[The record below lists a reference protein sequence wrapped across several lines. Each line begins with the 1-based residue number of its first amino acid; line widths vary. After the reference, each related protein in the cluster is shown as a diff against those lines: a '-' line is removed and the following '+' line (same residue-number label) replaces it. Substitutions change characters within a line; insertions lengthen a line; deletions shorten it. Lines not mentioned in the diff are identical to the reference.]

1 MMVTYNVGL
10 YKKQRIFV
18 KRIMKKIKKWRTVVR
33 ADCSCSLQVNSI
45 TFFASEKVTG
55 RFELYLSK
63 NDKPDFLNYP
73 DPIGI
78 YLFIFTKIKFPIV
91 IVILNT

>member
-1 MMVTYNVGL
+1 MMVTYVGL
-10 YKKQRIFV
+10 FKKQRIFV
-18 KRIMKKIKKWRTVVR
+18 KRILKKIKSDALWCEPTALVLCKFY
-33 ADCSCSLQVNSI
+33 SI

-73 DPIGI
+73 DTIGI